1 MFFGAALSG
10 MDWHHQEEI
19 FHGMKNGISQP
30 DAMLSAQ
37 YHDGKIPG
45 IMVLKMIKPLI
56 LKEINALICRFSI
69 MVFSE
74 R

>member
-1 MFFGAALSG
+1 
-10 MDWHHQEEI
+10 
-19 FHGMKNGISQP
+19 MKNGISQR
-30 DAMLSAQ
+30 DAMLSAE
-37 YHDGKIPG
+37 YHDGQFPR
-45 IMVLKMIKPLI
+45 IMVLKIIKPLI